1 MLDYGWMIEYI
12 WKWPNSLEMVLNRM
26 GLIQAFR
33 SSGEAD
39 AEPERVGPCKFKA
52 NLIDKVNSRPTRATQ
67 VKCLKNKKTTTKNP
81 TNKQKQDGIYK
92 NLKIKKK
99 YSLISVLISF

>member
-1 MLDYGWMIEYI
+1 MLDYGGMIEYI

-26 GLIQAFR
+26 GLIQAVR

-39 AEPERVGPCKFKA
+39 AEQVGPCKFKA

-67 VKCLKNKKTTTKNP
+67 VKCLKNKKLQQETQP
-81 TNKQKQDGIYK
+81 TNKNRMEFI
-92 NLKIKKK
+92 KI
-99 YSLISVLISF
+99 

>member
-39 AEPERVGPCKFKA
+39 AEQVGPCKFKA
-52 NLIDKVNSRPTRATQ
+52 NLIDKVNSRPTQATQ
-67 VKCLKNKKTTTKNP
+67 LNVWKTKNYNKKPNQQTK
-81 TNKQKQDGIYK
+81 TGW
-92 NLKIKKK
+92 NL
-99 YSLISVLISF
+99 